1 MARFQL
7 SRREILGGLT
17 AAGLTASLP
26 ALRADDKPPAGK
38 RLDFHHHFYVKAIE
52 KYRHKFPSATARFE
66 DWTPARSID
75 AMDKAGI
82 GTAFLTLPVGL
93 GDNPAA
99 LKDDNIALAREANEY
114 AAKVASD
121 HKGRFGRFARL
132 PLPDVD
138 ATLKEIEYALDT
150 LKADGVAMLS
160 CYGRQHP
167 GDPAFRPVFDEL
179 NRRKAVVHVHPF
191 DPPGTVDLLPDTR
204 PQLIEWPT
212 DTTRAI
218 YSVIDD
224 GSRGGNPKPQRASVA
239 TRCPDVTFIWA
250 HAGGTLVAL
259 AWRFLLPDPLGA
271 LAAKVPEKNSKL
283 YHLRR
288 FYYDTAMTLDPITM
302 TALKTLVGPSQIV
315 CGTDFPF
322 IPTQFTVDGLAKS
335 GFTADELRGVER
347 ENALRFLPKWK

>member
-1 MARFQL
+1 MNRTRP

-17 AAGLTASLP
+17 AAGLTARLSV
-26 ALRADDKPPAGK
+26 ARAEDQPPAGK
-38 RLDFHHHFYVKAIE
+38 RFDFHHHFFVKEFE
-52 KYRHKFPSATARFE
+52 KYIDKVPGATAGL
-66 DWTPARSID
+66 DWTPAKSLD

-82 GTAFLTLPVGL
+82 GAAFLSVPIGL
-93 GDNPAA
+93 GDNPAGMRKENVA
-99 LKDDNIALAREANEY
+99 IARESNEY
-114 AAKVASD
+114 AARLAAD

-150 LKADGVAMLS
+150 LKADGVGILS
-160 CYGRQHP
+160 CYGRQYP
-167 GDPAFRPVFDEL
+167 GDKAFRPVFDEL

-191 DPPGTVDLLPDTR
+191 DPPGVRDLQPGTR

-212 DTTRAI
+212 DTSRAI
-218 YSVIDD
+218 WSVIDD
-224 GSRGGNPKPQRASVA
+224 SDPKGRRESLA
-239 TRCPDVTFIWA
+239 TSCPDVTFIWG
-250 HAGGTLVAL
+250 HAGGTLLGLVG
-259 AWRFLLPDPLGA
+259 RFLWPNV
-271 LAAKVPEKNSKL
+271 LADLSVEAPAKNSKL

-288 FYYDTAMTLDPITM
+288 FYYDTALTANPVTM
-302 TALKTLVGPSQIV
+302 AALKAFVGASQIV

-322 IPTQFTVDGLAKS
+322 VPTPVTVEGLRKS